1 MKRTQIYIDE
11 KIYSH
16 LEKESK
22 TKGVSISEIVR
33 ESIHEKLTRKIQK
46 ILKATDDV
54 CGIWKDRKF
63 DVNSYIKNTRR
74 ERKVW

>member
-22 TKGVSISEIVR
+22 TKGVSISEIIR
-33 ESIHEKLTRKIQK
+33 ESIREKLTRKTQK
-46 ILKATDDV
+46 ILRATDEV
-54 CGIWKDRKF
+54 SGIWKDRKI
-63 DVNSYIKNTRR
+63 DVNSYIRNTRR